1 MGCIL
6 AIDQGTTSSRTIIF
20 DEQRRVVGFAQQP
33 FEQHF
38 PAPGRV
44 EHDAREIWRTQRA
57 TINAALDDA
66 NLKAADI
73 AAIGITNQRETT
85 VVWDRRTGEPVYNA
99 IVWQDGRTAAEC
111 ERKRA
116 AGLEPQVQRATGLLL
131 DPYFSASKIRWILD
145 HCDGA
150 AAAAAAGHLAF
161 GTIDSWLVWNLTGGR
176 AHVTDPSNAS
186 RTALFNLHRLEWDD
200 ELLDVWQLPRTLLAD
215 ITPSSGIAAMC
226 SLPELESVPIAGIAG
241 DQQAALFGQACYARG
256 DAKCTYGT
264 GCFLLL
270 NCGTAPVVSQQR
282 LLTSVAW
289 QIEGEQAEYSL
300 EGSVFMGGAVIAWLR
315 DGLGLIERA
324 ADVEAL
330 AASVATSDGVVFV
343 PAFTGLGAPYWD
355 PQARASIL
363 GMTRGTT
370 RAHIARAALEGI
382 AFQVADVLGAMQAD
396 TGATLT
402 NLKVDGGA
410 SANALLMQ
418 LQADLLNV
426 RLSRPEN
433 TESTAVGCAS
443 LAGLAVNVWRDRD
456 ELAALA
462 RPSAVF
468 TPRPDDGTLAQRAR
482 QWARAV
488 ERTRD
493 WADIDTAS

>member
-20 DEQRRVVGFAQQP
+20 DEQQRVVGFAQQP

-38 PAPGRV
+38 PAPGHV
-44 EHDAREIWRTQRA
+44 EHDAKEIWRTQRA
-57 TINAALDDA
+57 TITAALGDA

-111 ERKRA
+111 ENKRA
-116 AGLEPQVQRATGLLL
+116 AGLEPLIRRATGLLL

-150 AAAAAAGHLAF
+150 AEAAAAGHLAC

-176 AHVTDPSNAS
+176 SHVTDPSNAS

-200 ELLDVWQLPRTLLAD
+200 ELLDVWQLPRSLLPD
-215 ITPSSGIAAMC
+215 ITPSSGIAATC
-226 SLPELESVPIAGIAG
+226 SLPELQSVPIAGIAG

-256 DAKCTYGT
+256 EAKCTYGT
-264 GCFLLL
+264 GCFLLQ
-270 NCGTAPVVSQQR
+270 NCGPAPVVSQQR
-282 LLTSVAW
+282 LLSTVAW
-289 QIEGEQAEYSL
+289 QIEGEETEYAL

-315 DGLGLIERA
+315 DGLGVIERA

-330 AASVATSDGVVFV
+330 AGSVATSGGVVFV

-355 PQARASIL
+355 PHARASIH

-370 RAHIARAALEGI
+370 RAHIALAALEGI
-382 AFQVADVLGAMQAD
+382 AFQVSDVLGAMQAD

-402 NLKVDGGA
+402 SLKVDGGA

-418 LQADLLNV
+418 LQANLLGV
-426 RLSRPEN
+426 RLNRPEN
-433 TESTAVGCAS
+433 HESTALGCAS
-443 LAGLAVNVWRDRD
+443 LAGLAVNVWRDRS

-462 RPSAVF
+462 KPSAVF
-468 TPRPDDGTLAQRAR
+468 TPQPDDGTLAQRAR

-488 ERTRD
+488 ERSRD
-493 WADIDTAS
+493 WADDSR

>member
-6 AIDQGTTSSRTIIF
+6 ALDQGTTSSRTIIF
-20 DEQRRVVGFAQQP
+20 DEQRRVVGFAQLP

-44 EHDAREIWRTQRA
+44 EHDAKAIWRTQRA
-57 TINAALDDA
+57 TINAALDEA

-116 AGLEPQVQRATGLLL
+116 AGLEPQIQRATGLLL

-145 HCDGA
+145 HCDC

-176 AHVTDPSNAS
+176 THVTDPSNAS
-186 RTALFNLHRLEWDD
+186 RTALFNLHRLEWDE
-200 ELLDVWQLPRTLLAD
+200 ELLDVWQLPRSLLAD
-215 ITPSSGIAAMC
+215 ITPSSGITAKC
-226 SLPELESVPIAGIAG
+226 SLPELQSVPIAGIAG
-241 DQQAALFGQACYARG
+241 DQQAALFGQACYNLG

-264 GCFLLL
+264 GCFLLQ

-282 LLTSVAW
+282 LLSTVAW
-289 QIEGEQAEYSL
+289 QIEGEEAEYAL

-315 DGLGLIERA
+315 DGLGLIEHA

-330 AASVATSDGVVFV
+330 AAGVATSDGVVFV

-355 PQARASIL
+355 PHARASIQ

-370 RAHIARAALEGI
+370 RAHIALAALEGI
-382 AFQVADVLGAMQAD
+382 AFQVADVLGAMQVD
-396 TGATLT
+396 TGASLT
-402 NLKVDGGA
+402 SLKVDGGA
-410 SANALLMQ
+410 SANTLLMQ
-418 LQADLLNV
+418 LQADLLDV
-426 RLSRPEN
+426 RLERPQN
-433 TESTAVGCAS
+433 LESTALGCAS
-443 LAGLAVNVWRDRD
+443 LAGLAVKLWRDRS

-462 RPSAVF
+462 KPSAVF
-468 TPRPDDGTLAQRAR
+468 TPRPDDGTLGQRAR

-488 ERTRD
+488 ARSRD
-493 WADIDTAS
+493 WAGVDNTS

>member
-6 AIDQGTTSSRTIIF
+6 AIDQGTTSSRTLIF

-38 PAPGRV
+38 PAPDRV
-44 EHDAREIWRTQRA
+44 EHDANEIWRTQRA
-57 TINAALDDA
+57 TINAALAEA

-85 VVWDRRTGEPVYNA
+85 VVWDRRTGEPIYNA
-99 IVWQDGRTAAEC
+99 IVWQDGRTAAAC
-111 ERKRA
+111 EQKRA
-116 AGLEPQVQRATGLLL
+116 AGFEPLVQRATGLLL

-145 HCDGA
+145 HCA
-150 AAAAAAGHLAF
+150 ATAAAAAGHLAF
-161 GTIDSWLVWNLTGGR
+161 GTIDSWLIWNLTGGR
-176 AHVTDPSNAS
+176 AHLTDPSNAS

-200 ELLDVWQLPRTLLAD
+200 ELLELWQLPRSLLAD
-215 ITPSSGIAAMC
+215 LTPSSGIATTC
-226 SLPELESVPIAGIAG
+226 TLPELQSVPIAGIAG
-241 DQQAALFGQACYARG
+241 DQHAALFGQACYDRG

-264 GCFLLL
+264 GCFLLQ
-270 NCGTAPVVSQQR
+270 NCGTQPIESQQR
-282 LLTSVAW
+282 LLSTVAW
-289 QIEGEQAEYSL
+289 QIEDEPTEYAL

-315 DGLGLIERA
+315 DGLGLIENA

-330 AASVATSDGVVFV
+330 AASVATSEDVVFV

-355 PQARASIL
+355 PRARASIQ
-363 GMTRGTT
+363 GMTRGTS

-382 AFQVADVLGAMQAD
+382 AFQVADMLGAMQAD
-396 TGATLT
+396 TGAKLT

-418 LQADLLNV
+418 MQADLLGV
-426 RLSRPEN
+426 RLSRPQN
-433 TESTAVGCAS
+433 LESTAVGCAS
-443 LAGLAVNVWRDRD
+443 LAGLAVNVWRNRD

-462 RPSAVF
+462 KPAAEF
-468 TPRPDDGTLAQRAR
+468 MPRADDGTLARRAR

-488 ERTRD
+488 ERSRD
-493 WADIDTAS
+493 WTDADTTT